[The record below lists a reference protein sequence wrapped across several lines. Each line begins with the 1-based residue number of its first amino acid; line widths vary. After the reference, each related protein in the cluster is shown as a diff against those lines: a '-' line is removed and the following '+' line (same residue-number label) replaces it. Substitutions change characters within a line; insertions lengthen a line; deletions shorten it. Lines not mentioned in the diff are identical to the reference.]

1 MGSME
6 QKVETPREKTQE
18 RGSVFSMTRVNTE
31 IILSWYILITW
42 IKVIKMHRK
51 MKKNFS
57 VMYTYTYIYTSQC
70 CSLTEI
76 LYTILAY
83 DNVSKST
90 CPMKPSQRGKY
101 SNKNSHIILF

>member
-51 MKKNFS
+51 MKKKIQCY
-57 VMYTYTYIYTSQC
+57 VYIHIYIYISM
-70 CSLTEI
+70 L
-76 LYTILAY
+76 
-83 DNVSKST
+83 
-90 CPMKPSQRGKY
+90 
-101 SNKNSHIILF
+101 